1 MNCNKTQ
8 SLAIDFINNELD
20 SNIKL
25 EIDNHIQTCAD
36 CRSYIHFTK
45 NVLGQIEKEK
55 IQDPIPMFYD
65 EIMEKIDSD
74 KKRFSIPRYIKVASA
89 VAAIFIAMLGGNYFG
104 NYSSVTIDNGYAEL
118 VTEDVIDMDLADNNF
133 DIFKNF

>member
-1 MNCNKTQ
+1 
-8 SLAIDFINNELD
+8 
-20 SNIKL
+20 
-25 EIDNHIQTCAD
+25 
-36 CRSYIHFTK
+36 
-45 NVLGQIEKEK
+45 
-55 IQDPIPMFYD
+55 MFYD